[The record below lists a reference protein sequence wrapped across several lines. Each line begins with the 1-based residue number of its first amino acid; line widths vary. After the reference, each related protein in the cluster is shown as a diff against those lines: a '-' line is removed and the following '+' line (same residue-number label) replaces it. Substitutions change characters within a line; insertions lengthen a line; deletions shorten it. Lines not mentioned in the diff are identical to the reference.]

1 MDATSWEPDMS
12 GHGDETIICGK
23 RLGEQEGTWADLVPN
38 SAVKALL
45 SPHPDAEAPLERFG
59 ATTVRS
65 TTCACWKGPSPTGGK
80 KGSWS

>member
-1 MDATSWEPDMS
+1 MS

-59 ATTVRS
+59 KFGNFRGDLGIFR
-65 TTCACWKGPSPTGGK
+65 KFLLL
-80 KGSWS
+80 